1 MRSKLSNEDN
11 ARIVISRHTRLS
23 TSGNQHMIPQL
34 RERYRAIIHSLDRLE
49 IAFSMAKVR
58 MEYIDRSGRGRRG
71 AFRVHPRLPALQI
84 WPDIETGQRF
94 LRVMADVEEEIIQ
107 RIQLQERLRDAK
119 EAIAGARSRG
129 VPPPPEDWRLVQESQ
144 IPPLR
149 AGQPVERELEGRTIV
164 LKDIEQIIARE
175 RRELH
180 KRHRALPKAAVDIRF
195 DAGAPVKLRHP
206 IELRLWVRFY

>member
-1 MRSKLSNEDN
+1 
-11 ARIVISRHTRLS
+11 
-23 TSGNQHMIPQL
+23 MIAQL
-34 RERYRAIIHSLDRLE
+34 RERYRDIIHTLDRLE
-49 IAFSMAKVR
+49 IAIPMAKVR

-84 WPDIETGQRF
+84 WPDVATGRRF
-94 LRVMADVEEEIIQ
+94 LRVMAGVEKEIVQ

-119 EAIAGARSRG
+119 REIARARSRG
-129 VPPPPEDWRLVQESQ
+129 VPPRPENWRLVQESQ

-149 AGQPVERELEGRTIV
+149 AGQPIERELEGRTIV
-164 LKDIEQIIARE
+164 MKDIEQIITRE
-175 RRELH
+175 RRELL
-180 KRHRALPKAAVDIRF
+180 RRYRALPKTAVNIRF

>member
-1 MRSKLSNEDN
+1 
-11 ARIVISRHTRLS
+11 
-23 TSGNQHMIPQL
+23 MIAQL
-34 RERYRAIIHSLDRLE
+34 RERYRDIIHTLDRLE
-49 IAFSMAKVR
+49 IALPLAKVR

-71 AFRVHPRLPALQI
+71 AFRVHPRLPALQV
-84 WPDIETGQRF
+84 WPDVATGRRF
-94 LRVMADVEEEIIQ
+94 LRVMAGVEEEIIQ

-119 EAIAGARSRG
+119 REVARARSSG
-129 VPPPPEDWRLVQESQ
+129 APPRPEDWRLVLSQ